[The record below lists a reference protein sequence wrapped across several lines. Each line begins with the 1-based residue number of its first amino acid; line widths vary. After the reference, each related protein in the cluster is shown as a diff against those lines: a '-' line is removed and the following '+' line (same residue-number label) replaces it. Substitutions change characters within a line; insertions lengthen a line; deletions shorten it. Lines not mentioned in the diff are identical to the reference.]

1 MSLASQVEEQPQLA
15 EDLWLLRTLRFNKP
29 ASEWP
34 ELGRDAY
41 QRLVLSDAVALY
53 LTTDEPD
60 GLVAA
65 FYMPENNILYL
76 AKSGSSDPRYVA
88 ESTLFF
94 DTLTSADGS
103 EDLLPFLARRSCR
116 RINKRIRKLHDSLKF
131 LYIDLYKAA
140 GEYEPT
146 DTEFHGPWYRIFIQ
160 ILQAENQLNTPSFK
174 EVLIHALT
182 FCNDRSKKNPEF
194 SEKAESQRAFFESL
208 CAASTFLN
216 SQFFRSYEY
225 RDLLTRLER
234 CLEKLV
240 DYLAVSRLIKVWR
253 RYGRD
258 TRIKWITGVEHSAIP
273 RVLIT
278 AGIGERHLKALE
290 VDETKNY
297 RSNLFSNMDM
307 RYPGWQGDVTKG
319 ITFVPCVHAEISLI
333 LHLMS
338 NVKNLQTRMDEPIPL
353 GSGKR
358 TCFACSLWMDEFN
371 RILKMKWTTSSNN
384 GKPEYNWALPNA
396 EAIVPYVG
404 AEGYARI
411 TSRISEDITDA
422 IGRVINDEVEGA
434 QETFLDRNF
443 EMIFA
448 AYRRFKQ

>member
-253 RYGRD
+253 R
-258 TRIKWITGVEHSAIP
+258 
-273 RVLIT
+273 
-278 AGIGERHLKALE
+278 
-290 VDETKNY
+290 
-297 RSNLFSNMDM
+297 SNLFSNMDM